1 MNLIQLL
8 VGAVKL
14 VTYQQQGYQ
23 TIFSATVRG
32 WYELM
37 VSPIL
42 QYRFFYSLFNKFK
55 NC

>member
-8 VGAVKL
+8 FGAVKL
-14 VTYQQQGYQ
+14 ETYQHEGNQ

-32 WYELM
+32 CFELM

-42 QYRFFYSLFNKFK
+42 KYIHFYSLFNKFK
-55 NC
+55 N